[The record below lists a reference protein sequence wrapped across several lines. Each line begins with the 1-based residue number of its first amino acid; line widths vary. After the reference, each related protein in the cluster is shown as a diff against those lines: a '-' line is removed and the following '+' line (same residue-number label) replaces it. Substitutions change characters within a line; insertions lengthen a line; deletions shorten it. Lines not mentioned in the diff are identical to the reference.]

1 MDEMTQRNGAL
12 VEQTTASAQS
22 LADQARDLA
31 ASITFFKLSQ
41 EPLANAAE

>member
-22 LADQARDLA
+22 LADQARELA
-31 ASITFFKLSQ
+31 ASITFFKLDQ
-41 EPLANAAE
+41 EAEPRTAE